1 MKERRTFWKY
11 SASAVCL
18 NRNEGRGTV
27 RGIEE
32 KVRQQKI
39 FRTVWA
45 YIMITF
51 FSFTYAAGIS
61 LFLDP
66 NNLAPGGISGVSI
79 MLSRIT
85 PLPTGTWIILL
96 NVPILALGLWKFGMK
111 FLISTI
117 YCTFVS
123 SVFTNILSAYG
134 ALTQDKLLAA
144 LAGGTVMAVSIGMIF
159 KAGATTGGVDIIV
172 KVLRLRYKHLKTGNL
187 YLIMDAA
194 VVTLSGIMFRN
205 LETALYAAVT
215 IFVNSVVLD
224 TVLYGKD
231 GAKMIYII
239 SDHPKQI
246 TERLLADLD
255 IGVTSLHGEGAYSGK
270 EKEVLLCVMRKPLA
284 PKAQQIVREEDAEA
298 FMIVSDATEIFGEG
312 YKSYF
317 SERL

>member
-1 MKERRTFWKY
+1 
-11 SASAVCL
+11 
-18 NRNEGRGTV
+18 
-27 RGIEE
+27 
-32 KVRQQKI
+32 
-39 FRTVWA
+39 
-45 YIMITF
+45 MIITA
-51 FSFTYAAGIS
+51 FSFTYAVGIS

-85 PLPTGTWIILL
+85 PIATGTWIMLL
-96 NVPILALGLWKFGMK
+96 NVPIMVLGLWKFGVK

-117 YCTFVS
+117 YCTYIS
-123 SVFTNILSAYG
+123 SFFTNLLSGYG
-134 ALTQDKLLAA
+134 ALTSDKLLAA
-144 LAGGTVMAVSIGMIF
+144 LAGGTIMAVSLGMVF

-172 KVLRLRYKHLKTGNL
+172 KVMRLKYKHLKTGNL
-187 YLIMDAA
+187 YLMMDAA
-194 VVTLSGIMFRN
+194 VVILSGIMFRN

-270 EKEVLLCVMRKPLA
+270 EKEVLMCVMRKPLA
-284 PKAQQIVREEDAEA
+284 PKAQQIVKEEDPEA
-298 FMIVSDATEIFGEG
+298 FMIVSDATEIFGQG

>member
-1 MKERRTFWKY
+1 MVKAVREKLEREKAFKMIWNY
-11 SASAVCL
+11 VVI
-18 NRNEGRGTV
+18 TV
-27 RGIEE
+27 
-32 KVRQQKI
+32 
-39 FRTVWA
+39 
-45 YIMITF
+45 
-51 FSFTYAAGIS
+51 FSLTYAVGIS

-66 NNLAPGGISGVSI
+66 NNLAPGGVSGVSI

-85 PLPTGTWIILL
+85 PIPTGTWILL
-96 NVPILALGLWKFGMK
+96 INIPILALGLWKFGMK

-117 YCTFVS
+117 YCTIVS
-123 SVFTNILSAYG
+123 SAFTNMLSGFAP
-134 ALTQDKLLAA
+134 LTTDKLLAA
-144 LAGGTVMAVSIGMIF
+144 AAGGTVMAVSMGMIL

-172 KVLRLRYKHLKTGNL
+172 KILRLRYRHLKTGNL
-187 YLIMDAA
+187 YLIMDAV

-205 LETALYAAVT
+205 LETALYAAVA
-215 IFVNSVVLD
+215 IFVSSVVMD

-239 SDHPKQI
+239 SDRPKQI

-255 IGVTSLHGEGAYSGK
+255 IGVTALQGEGAYSGK
-270 EKEVLLCVMRKPLA
+270 EKKVLMCVMRKPLA
-284 PKAQQIVREEDAEA
+284 PKAQQIVKEEDPEA

>member
-1 MKERRTFWKY
+1 MVKAVREKLERKKAFKMIWNY
-11 SASAVCL
+11 VVI
-18 NRNEGRGTV
+18 TV
-27 RGIEE
+27 
-32 KVRQQKI
+32 
-39 FRTVWA
+39 
-45 YIMITF
+45 
-51 FSFTYAAGIS
+51 FSLTYAVGIS

-66 NNLAPGGISGVSI
+66 NNLAPGGVSGVSI

-85 PLPTGTWIILL
+85 PIPTGTWILL
-96 NVPILALGLWKFGMK
+96 INIPILALGLWKFGMK

-117 YCTFVS
+117 YCTIVS
-123 SVFTNILSAYG
+123 STFTNMLSGFAP
-134 ALTQDKLLAA
+134 LTTDKLLAA
-144 LAGGTVMAVSIGMIF
+144 AAGGTVMAVSMGMIL

-172 KVLRLRYKHLKTGNL
+172 KILRLRYRHLKTGNL
-187 YLIMDAA
+187 YLIMDAV

-205 LETALYAAVT
+205 LETALYAAVA
-215 IFVNSVVLD
+215 IFVSSVVMD

-239 SDHPKQI
+239 SDRPKQI

-255 IGVTSLHGEGAYSGK
+255 IGVTALQGEGAYSGK
-270 EKEVLLCVMRKPLA
+270 EKKVLMCVMRKPLA
-284 PKAQQIVREEDAEA
+284 PKAQQIVKEEDPEA

>member
-1 MKERRTFWKY
+1 MVKAVQEKLERKKAFKVVWDY
-11 SASAVCL
+11 VII
-18 NRNEGRGTV
+18 TV
-27 RGIEE
+27 
-32 KVRQQKI
+32 
-39 FRTVWA
+39 
-45 YIMITF
+45 
-51 FSFTYAAGIS
+51 FSLTYAVGIS

-66 NNLAPGGISGVSI
+66 NNLAPGGVSGISI

-85 PLPTGTWIILL
+85 PIPTGTWILVI
-96 NVPILALGLWKFGMK
+96 NVPILVLGLWKFGVK

-117 YCTFVS
+117 YCTIVS
-123 SVFTNILSAYG
+123 SAFVNMFSTFAP
-134 ALTQDKLLAA
+134 LTTDKLLAA
-144 LAGGTVMAVSIGMIF
+144 AAGGTIMAISMGMIL

-172 KVLRLRYKHLKTGNL
+172 KVLRLKYRHLKTGNL
-187 YLIMDAA
+187 YLIMDA
-194 VVTLSGIMFRN
+194 VVVALSGIMFRN
-205 LETALYAAVT
+205 LETALYAAVA
-215 IFVNSVVLD
+215 IFVSSVVMD

-255 IGVTSLHGEGAYSGK
+255 IGVTALQGEGAYSGK
-270 EKEVLLCVMRKPLA
+270 EKKVLMCVMRKPLA
-284 PKAQQIVREEDAEA
+284 PKAQQIVKEEDSEA

>member
-1 MKERRTFWKY
+1 MVKAVQEKLERKKAFKMVWDY
-11 SASAVCL
+11 VII
-18 NRNEGRGTV
+18 TV
-27 RGIEE
+27 
-32 KVRQQKI
+32 
-39 FRTVWA
+39 
-45 YIMITF
+45 
-51 FSFTYAAGIS
+51 FSLTYAAGIS

-66 NNLAPGGISGVSI
+66 NNLAPGGVSGISI

-85 PLPTGTWIILL
+85 PIPTGTWILVI
-96 NVPILALGLWKFGMK
+96 NVPILVLGLWKFGVK

-117 YCTFVS
+117 YCTIVS
-123 SVFTNILSAYG
+123 SAFVNMFSTFAP
-134 ALTQDKLLAA
+134 LTTDKLLAA
-144 LAGGTVMAVSIGMIF
+144 AAGGTIMAISMGMIL

-172 KVLRLRYKHLKTGNL
+172 KVLRLKYRHLKPGNL
-187 YLIMDAA
+187 YLIMDA
-194 VVTLSGIMFRN
+194 VVVALSGIMFRN
-205 LETALYAAVT
+205 LETALYAAVA
-215 IFVNSVVLD
+215 IFVSSVVMD

-255 IGVTSLHGEGAYSGK
+255 IGVTALQGEGAYSGK
-270 EKEVLLCVMRKPLA
+270 EKKVLMCVMRKPLA
-284 PKAQQIVREEDAEA
+284 PKAQQIVKEEDSEA

>member
-1 MKERRTFWKY
+1 MVK
-11 SASAVCL
+11 AV
-18 NRNEGRGTV
+18 
-27 RGIEE
+27 EE
-32 KVRQQKI
+32 KLMHQKI
-39 FRTVWA
+39 IRIIWNYIIITV
-45 YIMITF
+45 
-51 FSFTYAAGIS
+51 FSLTYAVGIS

-66 NNLAPGGISGVSI
+66 NNLAPGGVSGISI

-85 PLPTGTWIILL
+85 PLPTGTWIILI
-96 NVPILALGLWKFGMK
+96 NIPILALGLWKFGLK

-117 YCTFVS
+117 YCTVVS
-123 SVFTNILSAYG
+123 SLFTNMLSSFG
-134 ALTQDKLLAA
+134 ALTSDKLLAA
-144 LAGGTVMAVSIGMIF
+144 LAGGAILAVSLGMIF

-172 KVLRLRYKHLKTGNL
+172 KVLRLRYRHLKTGNL
-187 YLIMDAA
+187 YLMMDAA

-239 SDHPKQI
+239 SDHSKQI

-270 EKEVLLCVMRKPLA
+270 EKEVLMCVMRKPLA
-284 PKAQQIVREEDAEA
+284 PKAQQIVKEEDAEA

>member
-1 MKERRTFWKY
+1 MVKAVQEKLERKKAFKM
-11 SASAVCL
+11 
-18 NRNEGRGTV
+18 
-27 RGIEE
+27 
-32 KVRQQKI
+32 
-39 FRTVWA
+39 VWD
-45 YIMITF
+45 YVMITV
-51 FSFTYAAGIS
+51 FSLTYAVGIS

-66 NNLAPGGISGVSI
+66 NNLAPGGVSGISI

-85 PLPTGTWIILL
+85 PIPTGTWILL
-96 NVPILALGLWKFGMK
+96 INVPILVLGLWKFGVK

-117 YCTFVS
+117 YCTIVS
-123 SVFTNILSAYG
+123 SAFVNMFSTFAP
-134 ALTQDKLLAA
+134 LTTDKLLAA
-144 LAGGTVMAVSIGMIF
+144 AAGGTIMAISMGMIL

-172 KVLRLRYKHLKTGNL
+172 KVLRLKYRHLKTGNL
-187 YLIMDAA
+187 YLIMDA
-194 VVTLSGIMFRN
+194 VVVGLSGLMFRN
-205 LETALYAAVT
+205 LETALYAAVA
-215 IFVNSVVLD
+215 IFVSSVVMD

-255 IGVTSLHGEGAYSGK
+255 IGVTALQGEGAYSGK
-270 EKEVLLCVMRKPLA
+270 EKKVLMCVMRKPLA
-284 PKAQQIVREEDAEA
+284 PKAQQIVKEEDPEA

>member
-1 MKERRTFWKY
+1 MMRT
-11 SASAVCL
+11 V
-18 NRNEGRGTV
+18 
-27 RGIEE
+27 EE
-32 KVRQQKI
+32 KLKQRRI
-39 FRTVWA
+39 FRIIWDYIIITV
-45 YIMITF
+45 
-51 FSFTYAAGIS
+51 FSFTYAVGIS

-66 NNLAPGGISGVSI
+66 NNLAPGGVSGISI

-85 PLPTGTWIILL
+85 PLPTGTWIILI
-96 NVPILALGLWKFGMK
+96 NVPILALGLWKFGIK
-111 FLISTI
+111 FLVSTI
-117 YCTFVS
+117 YCTVVS
-123 SVFTNILSAYG
+123 SVFTNILSGLG
-134 ALTQDKLLAA
+134 ALTSDKLLAA
-144 LAGGTVMAVSIGMIF
+144 LAGGTILAVSLGMIF
-159 KAGATTGGVDIIV
+159 KAGATTGGVDVIV
-172 KVLRLRYKHLKTGNL
+172 KVLRLKYRHLKTGNL
-187 YLIMDAA
+187 YLMMDAV

-205 LETALYAAVT
+205 LEIALYAAVT

-231 GAKMIYII
+231 GAKMLYII

-255 IGVTSLHGEGAYSGK
+255 IGVTALHGEGAYSGK

>member
-1 MKERRTFWKY
+1 MVK
-11 SASAVCL
+11 A
-18 NRNEGRGTV
+18 
-27 RGIEE
+27 IEE
-32 KVRQQKI
+32 KLEQQKI
-39 FRTVWA
+39 FRTIWN
-45 YIMITF
+45 YLIITV
-51 FSFTYAAGIS
+51 FSLTYATGIS

-66 NNLAPGGISGVSI
+66 NNLAPGGISGISI

-85 PLPTGTWIILL
+85 PLPTGTWIMLL
-96 NVPILALGLWKFGMK
+96 NVPIMALGLWKFGLK

-117 YCTFVS
+117 YCTYIS
-123 SVFTNILSAYG
+123 SFFTNLLSSFG
-134 ALTQDKLLAA
+134 ALTSDKLLAA
-144 LAGGTVMAVSIGMIF
+144 LAGGTIMAVSLGMIF
-159 KAGATTGGVDIIV
+159 KAGATTGGVDIII
-172 KVLRLRYKHLKTGNL
+172 KVLRLKYKHLKTGNL
-187 YLIMDAA
+187 YLLMDAI

-205 LETALYAAVT
+205 LEIALYAAVT

-224 TVLYGKD
+224 TVLYGRD

-255 IGVTSLHGEGAYSGK
+255 IGVTGLHGEGAYSGK
-270 EKEVLLCVMRKPLA
+270 EKEVLMCVMRKPLA
-284 PKAQQIVREEDAEA
+284 PKAQQIVKEEDPEA

>member
-1 MKERRTFWKY
+1 MVKAVQEKLKRRKALRMIWDY
-11 SASAVCL
+11 VII
-18 NRNEGRGTV
+18 TV
-27 RGIEE
+27 
-32 KVRQQKI
+32 
-39 FRTVWA
+39 
-45 YIMITF
+45 
-51 FSFTYAAGIS
+51 FSLTYGVGIS

-66 NNLAPGGISGVSI
+66 NNLAPGGVSGISI

-85 PLPTGTWIILL
+85 PIPTGTWILLL

-117 YCTFVS
+117 YCTVVS
-123 SVFTNILSAYG
+123 SAFTNMLASFAP
-134 ALTQDKLLAA
+134 LTTDKLLAA
-144 LAGGTVMAVSIGMIF
+144 VAGGTIMAISMGMIL

-172 KVLRLRYKHLKTGNL
+172 KVLRLKYRHLKTGNL
-187 YLIMDAA
+187 YLIMDAI

-205 LETALYAAVT
+205 LETALYAAVA
-215 IFVNSVVLD
+215 IFVSSVVMD

-239 SDHPKQI
+239 SDHPDELTARI
-246 TERLLADLD
+246 LGDLD
-255 IGVTSLHGEGAYSGK
+255 IGVTTLQGEGAYSGK
-270 EKEVLLCVMRKPLA
+270 EKKVLMCVMRKPLA
-284 PKAQQIVREEDAEA
+284 PKAQQIVKEEDPDA

>member
-1 MKERRTFWKY
+1 MVK
-11 SASAVCL
+11 AV
-18 NRNEGRGTV
+18 
-27 RGIEE
+27 EE
-32 KVRQQKI
+32 KLKQQKI
-39 FRTVWA
+39 FRVVWN
-45 YIMITF
+45 YVIITA
-51 FSFTYAAGIS
+51 FSFTYAVGIS

-66 NNLAPGGISGVSI
+66 NNLAPGGISGISI
-79 MLSRIT
+79 MLNRIT
-85 PLPTGTWIILL
+85 PIATGTWIMLL
-96 NVPILALGLWKFGMK
+96 NVPIMALGLWKFGFK

-117 YCTFVS
+117 YCTYIS
-123 SVFTNILSAYG
+123 SFFTNLLSGYG
-134 ALTQDKLLAA
+134 ALTSDKLLAA
-144 LAGGTVMAVSIGMIF
+144 LAGGTIMAVSLGMVF
-159 KAGATTGGVDIIV
+159 KAGATTGGVDIVV
-172 KVLRLRYKHLKTGNL
+172 KVMRLKYKHLKTGNL
-187 YLIMDAA
+187 YLMMDAA
-194 VVTLSGIMFRN
+194 VVILSGIMFRN

-270 EKEVLLCVMRKPLA
+270 EKEVLMCVMRKPLA
-284 PKAQQIVREEDAEA
+284 PKAQQIVKEEDAEA
-298 FMIVSDATEIFGEG
+298 FMIVSDATEIFGQG

>member
-1 MKERRTFWKY
+1 MVKAVQEKLERKKAFKM
-11 SASAVCL
+11 
-18 NRNEGRGTV
+18 
-27 RGIEE
+27 
-32 KVRQQKI
+32 
-39 FRTVWA
+39 VWD
-45 YIMITF
+45 YVMITV
-51 FSFTYAAGIS
+51 FSLTYAVGIS

-66 NNLAPGGISGVSI
+66 NNLAPGGVSGISI

-85 PLPTGTWIILL
+85 PIPTGTWILL
-96 NVPILALGLWKFGMK
+96 INVPILVLGLWKFGVK

-117 YCTFVS
+117 YCTIVS
-123 SVFTNILSAYG
+123 SAFVNMFSTFAP
-134 ALTQDKLLAA
+134 LTTDKLLAA
-144 LAGGTVMAVSIGMIF
+144 AAGGTIMAVSMGMIL

-172 KVLRLRYKHLKTGNL
+172 KVLRLKYRHLKTGNL
-187 YLIMDAA
+187 YLIMDA
-194 VVTLSGIMFRN
+194 VVVALSGIMFRN
-205 LETALYAAVT
+205 LETALYAAVA
-215 IFVNSVVLD
+215 IFVSSVVMD

-255 IGVTSLHGEGAYSGK
+255 IGVTALQGEGAYSGK
-270 EKEVLLCVMRKPLA
+270 EKKVLMCVMRKPLA
-284 PKAQQIVREEDAEA
+284 PKAQQIVKEEDPEA

>member
-1 MKERRTFWKY
+1 MVK
-11 SASAVCL
+11 AV
-18 NRNEGRGTV
+18 
-27 RGIEE
+27 EE
-32 KVRQQKI
+32 KLKQQKI
-39 FRTVWA
+39 FRVIWNYVIITV
-45 YIMITF
+45 
-51 FSFTYAAGIS
+51 FSFTYAVGIS

-66 NNLAPGGISGVSI
+66 NNLAPGGVSGISI

-85 PLPTGTWIILL
+85 PIATGTWIMLL
-96 NVPILALGLWKFGMK
+96 NVPIMALGLWKFGFK

-117 YCTFVS
+117 YCTYIS
-123 SVFTNILSAYG
+123 SFFTNLLSGYG
-134 ALTQDKLLAA
+134 ALTSDKLLAA
-144 LAGGTVMAVSIGMIF
+144 LAGGTIMAVSLGMVF
-159 KAGATTGGVDIIV
+159 KAGATTGGVDIVV
-172 KVLRLRYKHLKTGNL
+172 KVMRLKYKHLKTGNL
-187 YLIMDAA
+187 YLMMDAA
-194 VVTLSGIMFRN
+194 VVILSGIMFRN

-270 EKEVLLCVMRKPLA
+270 EKEVLMCVMRKPLA
-284 PKAQQIVREEDAEA
+284 PKAQQIVKEEDAEA

>member
-1 MKERRTFWKY
+1 MVKEVQKKLEQKKAWK
-11 SASAVCL
+11 L
-18 NRNEGRGTV
+18 
-27 RGIEE
+27 
-32 KVRQQKI
+32 
-39 FRTVWA
+39 VWN
-45 YIMITF
+45 YLMITV

-66 NNLAPGGISGVSI
+66 NKLAPGGVSGISI

-85 PLPTGTWIILL
+85 PIPTGTWILL
-96 NVPILALGLWKFGMK
+96 MNIPILALGLWKFGLK
-111 FLISTI
+111 FLISTV
-117 YCTFVS
+117 YCTIVS
-123 SVFTNILSAYG
+123 SAFTNMLAGFG
-134 ALTQDKLLAA
+134 ALTTDKVLAA
-144 LAGGTVMAVSIGMIF
+144 VAGAAIMAVSMGMIL

-172 KVLRLRYKHLKTGNL
+172 KVLRLKYRHLKTGNL
-187 YLIMDAA
+187 YLILDAI

-205 LETALYAAVT
+205 LEIALYAAVA

-239 SDHPKQI
+239 SDHPDQI
-246 TERLLADLD
+246 TDRLLEDLE
-255 IGVTSLHGEGAYSGK
+255 IGVTSLKGEGAYSGK
-270 EKEVLLCVMRKPLA
+270 EKKVLMCVMRKPLA
-284 PKAQQIVREEDAEA
+284 PKAQQIVKEEDPEA